1 MSQGDLFKTAQEPRR
16 GKNGP
21 REHYM
26 SFAGWFAHPQEDI
39 DVFVRLPKWRQ
50 QEILTTQRAF
60 RADPTLV
67 AFEVHDIKTGKA
79 IPGQNVYQPPE
90 GIYIKHDG
98 PPPAVKYNVLDDI
111 PFYVAKRHGGRKL
124 RAEAEKLSPQE
135 RKELGY
141 LF

>member
-1 MSQGDLFKTAQEPRR
+1 MQGDLFKSAQEPRR

-21 REHYM
+21 REWYM
-26 SFAGWFAHPQEDI
+26 NWGGWFAHPTDDI

-50 QEILTTQRAF
+50 QEIITTGRAF
-60 RADPTLV
+60 RNDPALQ
-67 AFEVHDIKTGKA
+67 AFEIHDIKTGP
-79 IPGQNVYQPPE
+79 IPGQKLYTPPE
-90 GIYIKHDG
+90 GLYIKHDG
-98 PPPAVKYNVLDDI
+98 PPASVKYDVPDDI
-111 PFYVAKRHGGRKL
+111 PFFAAKRLGGRQL